1 MELPKNLELRD
12 VEDLQNDPI
21 HLVMINKDGHRI
33 YYAKMSA
40 GQVTLL
46 NYKVGDEV
54 LITTIGL
61 AGIMRFYVNEI
72 RRMLV
77 KRDHKYEIHL
87 HVEVDAF
94 PPVPPAF

>member
-21 HLVMINKDGHRI
+21 HLIMISKDGHRVH
-33 YYAKMSA
+33 YAKMSSS
-40 GQVTLL
+40 QVAVLD
-46 NYKVGDEV
+46 YKIGDEI
-54 LITTIGL
+54 LFTTVGL
-61 AGIMRFYVNEI
+61 PGIIRFYVIEI

-77 KRDHKYEIHL
+77 KRDNKHEIHL

-94 PPVPPAF
+94 PPDPPAF